1 MAKILIV
8 EDDTDISTIVSR
20 WLKHENHLVEISKD
34 GEDASV
40 KLKLNQY
47 DLIILDWMLPK
58 VTGVELCQKFR
69 ANGGTTPILLLT
81 AKSTIE
87 NKETGLDSG
96 ADDYLTKP
104 FDLKEL
110 SARVRALLR
119 RSGSLTSKILKIGD
133 LSLDAEMHQVT
144 LADNPIVLN
153 PKEFALLEFLMRHP
167 NQIFSGEALLSRVW
181 QSDAMA
187 SSDTVRAHIKNLRKK
202 IDQPGKT
209 SPIST
214 VHGLGYKMEA

>member
-8 EDDTDISTIVSR
+8 EDDLDISTIVSR
-20 WLKHENHLVEISKD
+20 WLKHENHLVETSKD
-34 GEDASV
+34 GQDGFT

-47 DLIILDWMLPK
+47 DLIILDWMLPIM
-58 VTGVELCQKFR
+58 TGVEVCQKFR
-69 ANGGTTPILLLT
+69 AGGGTTPILLLT

-119 RSGSLTSKILKIGD
+119 RSGAISSKTLKIGN
-133 LSLDAEMHQVT
+133 LSLDADMHQVIV
-144 LADNPIVLN
+144 AERPIALN

-167 NQIFSGEALLSRVW
+167 NQIFSAEALLSRVW
-181 QSDAMA
+181 QSEAMA
-187 SSDTVRAHIKNLRKK
+187 SSDTVRAHVKNLRKK

-214 VHGLGYKMEA
+214 VHGLGYKIEA

>member
-8 EDDTDISTIVSR
+8 EDDTDIATIVSR
-20 WLKHENHLVEISKD
+20 WLQHENHLVEISKD

-47 DLIILDWMLPK
+47 DLVILDWMLPK
-58 VTGVELCQKFR
+58 ITGVELCQKFR
-69 ANGGTTPILLLT
+69 TSGGTTPILLLT

-87 NKETGLDSG
+87 NKEAGLDSG

-119 RSGSLTSKILKIGD
+119 RAGAISTKTLKIGD
-133 LSLDAEMHQVT
+133 LSLDAEMHQVFVGDM
-144 LADNPIVLN
+144 LISLN

-187 SSDTVRAHIKNLRKK
+187 STDTVRAHIKNLRKK

-214 VHGLGYKMEA
+214 VHGLGYKIEP

>member
-8 EDDTDISTIVSR
+8 EDDMDISTIVSR

-34 GEDASV
+34 GEDAFV

-58 VTGVELCQKFR
+58 ITGVELCQKFR

-119 RSGSLTSKILKIGD
+119 RSGSLTSKILKVGD
-133 LSLDAEMHQVT
+133 LTLDAEMHQV
-144 LADNPIVLN
+144 LLLDSPVVLN

-187 SSDTVRAHIKNLRKK
+187 STDTVRAHIKNLRKK

>member
-1 MAKILIV
+1 MAKILLV
-8 EDDTDISTIVSR
+8 EDDLDIATIVSR
-20 WLKHENHLVEISKD
+20 WLKHENHLVETSKD
-34 GEDASV
+34 GQDASM

-47 DLIILDWMLPK
+47 DLIILDWMLPQM
-58 VTGVELCQKFR
+58 TGVEICQKFR
-69 ANGGTTPILLLT
+69 ASGGTTPILLLT

-119 RSGSLTSKILKIGD
+119 RAGAVASKTIKIGD
-133 LSLDAEMHQVT
+133 LSLDAELHQLFVGET
-144 LADNPIVLN
+144 LIALN

-187 SSDTVRAHIKNLRKK
+187 STDTVRAHIKNLRKK
-202 IDQPGKT
+202 IDQPGKV

-214 VHGLGYKMEA
+214 VHGLGYKIEA

>member
-8 EDDTDISTIVSR
+8 EDDLDISTIISR
-20 WLKHENHLVEISKD
+20 WLKHENHLVETSKD
-34 GEDASV
+34 GQDAYT

-58 VTGVELCQKFR
+58 MTGVEVCQKFR
-69 ANGGTTPILLLT
+69 AGGGTTPILLLT

-119 RSGSLTSKILKIGD
+119 RSGAVASKSLKVGEIT
-133 LSLDAEMHQVT
+133 LDAEAHQVQIAET
-144 LADNPIVLN
+144 AVALN

-167 NQIFSGEALLSRVW
+167 NQIFSAEALLSRVW

-202 IDQPGKT
+202 LDQDGKT

-214 VHGLGYKMEA
+214 VHGLGYKIEA

>member
-8 EDDTDISTIVSR
+8 EDDLDIATIVSR
-20 WLKHENHLVEISKD
+20 WLKHENHLVETSKD
-34 GEDASV
+34 GEDAQM

-58 VTGVELCQKFR
+58 ITGVDLCKKFR

-110 SARVRALLR
+110 SARVRALMR
-119 RSGSLTSKILKIGD
+119 RAGSLVNKTIKIGD
-133 LSLDAEMHQVT
+133 ISLDASEHQV
-144 LADNPIVLN
+144 LVADKQVSLN

-167 NQIFSGEALLSRVW
+167 GQIFSGEALLSRVW
-181 QSDAMA
+181 QSDAQA

-202 IDQPGKT
+202 IDLPGKA

-214 VHGLGYKMEA
+214 VHGLGYKFD